1 MSLVD
6 PEEFAHFTRLKQLG
20 MPRIAELIM
29 ELLKLDQLNA
39 IYDEFSDS
47 PTAVEFADAV
57 LNKLGIEIDISPEEL
72 KRIPLTGPFI
82 TVSNHPFGGIDGVIL
97 IKLLAER
104 RPDFKVMANFLL
116 ERIEPLRSNFIS
128 VNPFENAKGVK
139 SSLGGLRE
147 AMSHLAEGK
156 PMGVFPAGEVSSY
169 KLQTG
174 NVTDRRWQDS
184 ALKVIKRAK
193 VPVIPIY
200 FNGSNSFLFHL
211 LGILHPV
218 LRTAKLPS
226 EVMAKR
232 NKHVAVRIGHAIS
245 LEQQDQFDSIDQYG
259 RFLRMKTFSLGN
271 AMKVNRFFPKGLVPR
286 KIEQAPKRIIEP
298 IPKQELQAELD
309 GLRSEF
315 FEFEFRQFELFL
327 LPGGRMP
334 SLLSEIGRL
343 REITFREV
351 GEGTN
356 NEIDVD
362 EFDLYYRH
370 LILWD
375 KDAQAVA
382 GAYRL
387 GMGSEIMN
395 LYGKRG
401 FYFQSL
407 FRLDQPVLPL
417 LRETMELGRAFV
429 VKEYQMKPYP
439 LFLLWKGLIMTAL
452 KNPEYRYFIGCVS
465 ISNNFSK
472 FSKSLIIEFVKKHYY
487 DYKIAQY
494 IHPRKRFR
502 VKLNKQ
508 DRMLI
513 DLSED
518 DVNKID
524 RLVEEMEPG
533 NLRFPILLKKY
544 IKQNARIVGFN
555 VDPKFNNSLDGL
567 MLLDL
572 LELPL
577 DTLNQAVKEIN
588 DEAVINA
595 FVARRR
601 DHEVP

>member
-20 MPRIAELIM
+20 LPRVAELIM
-29 ELLKLDQLNA
+29 ELLKLDELNA
-39 IYDEFSDS
+39 IYDEFSDAPS
-47 PTAVEFADAV
+47 AIDFADAV
-57 LNKLGIEIDISPEEL
+57 LDKLGIEVEVTPEDL
-72 KRIPLTGPFI
+72 KRIPKTGPFI

-116 ERIEPLRSNFIS
+116 ERIKPFREHFIS
-128 VNPFENAKGVK
+128 VNPFENAKQVK
-139 SSLGGLRE
+139 SNVSGLRA

-174 NVTDRRWQDS
+174 NVTDRRWQES
-184 ALKVIKRAK
+184 AIKVIKRAE

-200 FNGSNSFLFHL
+200 FKGSNSFLFHL
-211 LGILHPV
+211 LGMLHPV

-232 NKHVAVRIGHAIS
+232 NKQVVVRIGHAIS
-245 LEQQDQFDSIDQYG
+245 VEQQEQFQSLDQYG

-271 AMKVNRFFPKGLVPR
+271 AMRVNRFFPKGLVPK
-286 KIEQAPKRIIEP
+286 KIEQAPKNIIEP
-298 IPKQELQAELD
+298 VPKEELQAELD
-309 GLRSEF
+309 GLREEF

-327 LPGGRMP
+327 LPGGRIP
-334 SLLSEIGRL
+334 RLLSEIGRL

-351 GEGTN
+351 GEGTH
-356 NEIDVD
+356 NELDVD

-375 KDAQAVA
+375 KEKQCLA

-407 FRLDQPVLPL
+407 FRLDHPLFPL
-417 LRETMELGRAFV
+417 LRETIELGRAFI

-439 LFLLWKGLIMTAL
+439 LFLLWKGLIVTAL

-472 FSKSLIIEFVKKHYY
+472 FSKSLIIEFVKKNYY
-487 DYKIAQY
+487 DRKIAQY

-502 VKLNKQ
+502 VKLKKE
-508 DRMLI
+508 DRMLV

-524 RLVEEMEPG
+524 RLVDEMEPG

-555 VDPKFNNSLDGL
+555 VDPKFNNALDGL

-588 DEAVINA
+588 DENVVNA
-595 FVARRR
+595 FVAKRMDYSNR
-601 DHEVP
+601 

>member
-1 MSLVD
+1 MSLVG

-39 IYDEFSDS
+39 IYDEFSDA

-57 LNKLGIEIDISPEEL
+57 LNKLGIEVDISPEEL

-116 ERIEPLRSNFIS
+116 QRIEPFREHFIS
-128 VNPFENAKGVK
+128 VNPFENAKHVQ
-139 SSLGGLRE
+139 SNVSGLRA
-147 AMSHLAEGK
+147 AMSHLADGK

-169 KLQTG
+169 KLHTG

-184 ALKVIKRAK
+184 AIKVIKRAK
-193 VPVIPIY
+193 VPVIPVY
-200 FNGSNSFLFHL
+200 FKGSNSFLFHL
-211 LGILHPV
+211 LGMLHPV

-232 NKHVAVRIGHAIS
+232 NKQVVVRIGHPIS
-245 LEQQDQFDSIDQYG
+245 VDQQEQFQSIDQYG

-271 AMKVNRFFPKGLVPR
+271 AMKVNRFFPKGLGPK
-286 KIEQAPKRIIEP
+286 KIEQLPKEIIAP
-298 IPKQELQAELD
+298 IPKEELQAELD
-309 GLRSEF
+309 GLREEF

-334 SLLSEIGRL
+334 RLLTEIGRL

-375 KDAQAVA
+375 KETQAVA

-407 FRLDQPVLPL
+407 FRLDQPVMPL

-472 FSKSLIIEFVKKHYY
+472 FSKSLIIEFVKKNYFDRNIGQH
-487 DYKIAQY
+487 

-555 VDPKFNNSLDGL
+555 VDPKFNNALDGL

-588 DEAVINA
+588 DESVVNA
-595 FVARRR
+595 FVQRKK
-601 DHEVP
+601 DEGKE

>member
-39 IYDEFSDS
+39 IYDEFSDA

-57 LNKLGIEIDISPEEL
+57 LNKLGIEVDISPEEL

-116 ERIEPLRSNFIS
+116 QRIEPFREHFIS
-128 VNPFENAKGVK
+128 VNPFENAKHVQ
-139 SSLGGLRE
+139 SNVSGLRA
-147 AMSHLAEGK
+147 AMSHLADGK

-169 KLQTG
+169 KLHTG

-184 ALKVIKRAK
+184 AIKVIKRAK
-193 VPVIPIY
+193 VPVIPVY
-200 FNGSNSFLFHL
+200 FKGSNSFLFHL
-211 LGILHPV
+211 LGMLHPV

-232 NKHVAVRIGHAIS
+232 NKQVVVRIGHPIS
-245 LEQQDQFDSIDQYG
+245 VDQQEQFQSIDQYG

-271 AMKVNRFFPKGLVPR
+271 AMKVNRFFPKGLVPK
-286 KIEQAPKRIIEP
+286 KIEQLPKEIIAP
-298 IPKQELQAELD
+298 IPKEELQAELD
-309 GLRSEF
+309 GLREEF

-334 SLLSEIGRL
+334 RLLSEIGRL

-356 NEIDVD
+356 NELDVD

-375 KDAQAVA
+375 KENQCVA

-407 FRLDQPVLPL
+407 FRLDQPVMPL

-452 KNPEYRYFIGCVS
+452 KNPDYRYFIGCVS

-487 DYKIAQY
+487 DYQIAQY

-555 VDPKFNNSLDGL
+555 VDPKFNNALDGL

-588 DEAVINA
+588 DESVVNA
-595 FVARRR
+595 FVQRKK
-601 DHEVP
+601 DEGKE